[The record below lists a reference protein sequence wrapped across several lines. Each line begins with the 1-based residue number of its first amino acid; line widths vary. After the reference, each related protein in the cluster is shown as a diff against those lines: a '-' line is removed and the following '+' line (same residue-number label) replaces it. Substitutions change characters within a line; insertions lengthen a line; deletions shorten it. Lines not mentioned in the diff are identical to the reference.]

1 MKLDWDTPL
10 PSELLQE
17 WQSLVN
23 GLAELDE
30 ISFDRYFGIKDR
42 TDLTSIELHGFSD
55 ASDRAYGACA
65 YVCFRYSD
73 GTCKNSLV
81 TAKSRLKPP
90 KKVSVPR
97 LELLGVLTV
106 SRLIIELDKILDLDI
121 NRIKLWT
128 DSSAA
133 FGWIKSDSV
142 DSINEVFVKNRVRD
156 IKKLLN
162 DSIELRLVPS
172 KQNPSDY
179 VTKEGKSK
187 TVIDDLWLHGPHFL
201 TKPESEWPLLK
212 CGDKFSDGTGC
223 NDIETE
229 IQVSTVDFTDLVDTT
244 RFSDVTKLLRVIA
257 LVCKFT
263 AKLLHRA
270 REKIKKKNK
279 NEKLNK
285 RPKAEEEDTKLK
297 SNKDEQQRMNEEDD
311 QQRINEEDDQQ
322 RITEEDE
329 QHQPL
334 INAEDLSQARTRLIL
349 SVQKGITNDRIK
361 ELDLFYDDKGIL
373 RLRGR
378 LENAPL
384 PYDTRHPIWLPRE
397 NDLTELY
404 IIDAHRKV
412 LHNGV
417 RETVAEMKTKFY
429 VPRLRQKV
437 RAFIHKCNV
446 CRRMEGA
453 SYLYPEKSN
462 LPTFRFADT
471 PFSTIGIDYAGPYLV
486 RNVYDENDKSTY
498 KCWIS
503 LITCLSCRAVHLDI
517 ARNYDSQACCDVLKR
532 FIARY
537 GVPKIVVSDN
547 GTSFIGPEVQNFATN
562 NDIIWKFNLKK
573 APWQGGVFERL
584 IKSVKRCLSKILLK
598 KTFTYDELLTTL
610 IQIEKV
616 VNNRPLCYLDEKD
629 ETLSPNNLVYGR
641 RIGRNENEIDSENLE
656 ESVERIDRTVD
667 HFWRRWSRDYLTEI
681 RDIRRK
687 SNARGKTEIKI
698 GDVVLI
704 HDNKLKRSQWR
715 IGRVDEL
722 IISKDGQIR
731 GAGLITTTEKGTGR
745 LKRPINKLY
754 PFETNSNPS
763 QEDSE
768 PVIQFVKD
776 QINITSHP

>member
-10 PSELLQE
+10 PSELLHE
-17 WQSLVN
+17 WQSLVSR
-23 GLAELDE
+23 LAELDE

-42 TDLTSIELHGFSD
+42 TDLKSIELHGFSD

-65 YVCFRYSD
+65 YLCFRYSD

-81 TAKSRLKPP
+81 TAKSRLKPT

-97 LELLGVLTV
+97 LELLGILIV
-106 SRLIIELDKILDLDI
+106 SRLIVELDKILDLDI
-121 NRIKLWT
+121 SMIKLWT

-187 TVIDDLWLHGPHFL
+187 NVIDNLWLHGPHFL
-201 TKPESEWPLLK
+201 TKPESEWPVLK
-212 CGDKFSDGTGC
+212 CGDKFSDDTGC
-223 NDIETE
+223 NVIETE

-244 RFSDVTKLLRVIA
+244 KFSDVTRLLRVIA
-257 LVCKFT
+257 LVGKYT
-263 AKLLHRA
+263 SKLLQRA
-270 REKIKKKNK
+270 REKIKKKNEK
-279 NEKLNK
+279 LNEKLNK
-285 RPKAEEEDTKLK
+285 RPQA
-297 SNKDEQQRMNEEDD
+297 EEDD
-311 QQRINEEDDQQ
+311 QQKMIEEYEQQ
-322 RITEEDE
+322 
-329 QHQPL
+329 QPL
-334 INAEDLSQARTRLIL
+334 INADDLSQAKTRLIL
-349 SVQKGITNDRIK
+349 SIQRGITKERIR
-361 ELDLFYDDKGIL
+361 ELDLFYDEIGVL

-384 PYDTRHPIWLPRE
+384 PYDTRHPIWLPPGH
-397 NDLTELY
+397 DVTELY
-404 IIDAHRKV
+404 IADAHRKV
-412 LHNGV
+412 LHNGA
-417 RETVAEMKTKFY
+417 RETVAEMKTRFY

-437 RAFIHKCNV
+437 RSFIHKCTV
-446 CRRMEGA
+446 CRRMEGP

-462 LPTFRFADT
+462 LPKFRFAET

-486 RNVYDENDKSTY
+486 RNVYDENDKSTH

-503 LITCLSCRAVHLDI
+503 LITCLSCRAIHLDI
-517 ARNYDSQACCDVLKR
+517 AKNYDSQACCDVLKR

-537 GVPKIVVSDN
+537 GVPKLVVSDN
-547 GTSFIGPEVQNFATN
+547 GTSFIGPEVRNFATN
-562 NDIIWKFNLKK
+562 NDIVWKFNLQK

-584 IKSVKRCLSKILLK
+584 IKSVKRCLSKVMLK

-610 IQIEKV
+610 NQIEV
-616 VNNRPLCYLDEKD
+616 VINNRPLCYTDEND
-629 ETLSPNNLVYGR
+629 TPLTPNHLVFER
-641 RIGRNENEIDSENLE
+641 RIGQNEREIDSENYDESLE
-656 ESVERIDRTVD
+656 KVNKTLD
-667 HFWRRWSRDYLTEI
+667 HFWKMWSRDYLTEI

-687 SNARGKTEIKI
+687 SKSNGKTEIKI

-704 HDNKLKRSQWR
+704 HDDKLKRSKWR

-722 IISKDGQIR
+722 IISRDGQVR
-731 GAGLITTTEKGTGR
+731 GAGLITITEKGTGR
-745 LKRPINKLY
+745 LKRPVNKLF
-754 PFETNSNPS
+754 PFETDSN
-763 QEDSE
+763 EEVVE
-768 PVIQFVKD
+768 PEIKFIKD
-776 QINITSHP
+776 DVNIISHP